1 MKLHPLLFALLVSFS
16 CLALVACDDEE
27 EVPAESPDPVVGIME
42 LPISLRHQPNAP
54 ANAIKLEISPSR
66 LRVDGTTLIEL
77 DAGDVPEAELANDR
91 ITKLEAAI
99 TAAPA
104 RASAVIRAH
113 ANTPYMTTAR
123 IMNTLKAA
131 SIREVAFE
139 VRAGPGSQ
147 TGFLVIP
154 RFDVRTETDDFHT
167 FEGAGQR
174 QWNDFT
180 QGWEE
185 AYNGCRRD
193 HYVDCSFKP
202 GNIAQGGKLN
212 IILFAR
218 GQAVKVD
225 LAQFD
230 APEVEATNAPQPQL
244 LDGIAPE
251 PAAEEEEAPPAT
263 TAAFTWRFLAAT
275 DELSPVS
282 AMMRP
287 LCGARP
293 CAAVVTAEGLTMTMT
308 IVSFIGS
315 AFPNGAQP
323 PELMFQIPPR

>member
-1 MKLHPLLFALLVSFS
+1 MKLHPLV
-16 CLALVACDDEE
+16 LALFVSVACFFMVACDEEE
-27 EVPAESPDPVVGIME
+27 EVPAESSDPVVGIME

-54 ANAIKLEISPSR
+54 SNAIQIEIAPDR
-66 LRVDGTTLIEL
+66 LRVGGTTLLEL
-77 DAGDVPEAELANDR
+77 SAGQVPAAEVSADR
-91 ITKLEAAI
+91 ITKLETAI
-99 TAAPA
+99 AAAPA
-104 RASAVIRAH
+104 SGSAVIRAH
-113 ANTPYMTTAR
+113 ANTPYLTTTR
-123 IMNTLKAA
+123 ILNTLKAA
-131 SIREVAFE
+131 SVREVAFE

-147 TGFLVIP
+147 TGFLVVP
-154 RFDVRTETDDFHT
+154 RFDVRAETDDFHT
-167 FEGAGQR
+167 FESAGQR
-174 QWNDFT
+174 QWADFT

-185 AYNGCRRD
+185 AYAGCRRD

-202 GNIAQGGKLN
+202 RNIAEGGKLQ

-230 APEVEATNAPQPQL
+230 APEPEPTNTAQADM
-244 LDGIAPE
+244 LDGIAAA
-251 PAAEEEEAPPAT
+251 PAAAEEEAPPAT
-263 TAAFTWRFLAAT
+263 TAAFTWRFRAAT

-293 CAAVVTAEGLTMTMT
+293 CGAVVTAEGLTMTMT
-308 IVSFIGS
+308 IVSLIGS

-323 PELMFQIPPR
+323 PELMFQIPAR